1 MKMTVTNSHT
11 RKMISAQ
18 RDEDDRNKQS
28 HQKDGLSVMKM
39 TVTNSHTRKIISA
52 QRDEDDRNKQSHQ
65 EDDLSSA

>member
-18 RDEDDRNKQS
+18 RDEDDGDKQS
-28 HQKDGLSVMKM
+28 Q
-39 TVTNSHTRKIISA
+39 
-52 QRDEDDRNKQSHQ
+52 Q